1 MSWSDNFAPVRMRRV
16 AVVAPVDAIRQTLV
30 EVAAAGVLEFDHIAA
45 GERVDTDT
53 VSPLLSRAEPDLD
66 ALEQA
71 GRADLLVGERQL
83 GGRLDAAVHR
93 GRIAAWAGWC
103 PQPAVDGLRERLRPL
118 GTAVV
123 PLPTPA
129 GIDPPTLLTTSPR
142 VRRAFAPLVGIYG
155 TVPYRDIDPTVA
167 AGLAYV
173 AMFGMMFGDLGH
185 GLLLI
190 AAAAVLR
197 SGRIPRLA
205 ALRRLWVF
213 VAGAGLAA
221 AVFGVLYGEF
231 FGPTGLVPVVWL
243 NPLDQPVRLM
253 VVALAAGAVLLGLSY
268 GFGTVNRWREGGLR
282 LALYS
287 SAGIAGAAT
296 FLGLGA
302 VVAAGVL
309 WRLPAML
316 AGGAA
321 ATTAGLVLSLIGMLG
336 ESGGGA
342 TGVVRSGIG
351 LLDVVMHIGSNV
363 VSFARLAAFGMTHA
377 ALGWVVWRGTLAV
390 ADRGPAGIVFA
401 AVFFVVGN
409 VLAFALEALVAG
421 VQALRL
427 EFYELFSR
435 IFAGTGRPFTPWR
448 IPIEETEQP
457 C

>member
-1 MSWSDNFAPVRMRRV
+1 MNWSENFAPVRMQRI
-16 AVVAPVDAIRQTLV
+16 AVVAPTDALRDVLV
-30 EVAAAGVLEFDHIAA
+30 AVAAAGVWEPDHGTTGDRPDAETPPVLSRTGPDLAAWERAGRLDLLA
-45 GERVDTDT
+45 GER
-53 VSPLLSRAEPDLD
+53 LLDGE
-66 ALEQA
+66 LE
-71 GRADLLVGERQL
+71 
-83 GGRLDAAVHR
+83 AAVRR

-103 PQPAVDGLRERLRPL
+103 PESEVDGLRGLLRPL
-118 GTAVV
+118 GAAAV
-123 PLPTPA
+123 PLPAPD
-129 GIDPPTLLTTSPR
+129 GIDPPTLLDPAPR
-142 VRRAFAPLVGIYG
+142 ARRAFAPLVGVYG
-155 TVPYRDIDPTVA
+155 VVPYRDIDPTVA

-197 SGRIPRLA
+197 SGRIRRLA
-205 ALRRLWVF
+205 SLRRLWVF

-221 AVFGVLYGEF
+221 AGFGVLYGEF

-243 NPLDQPVRLM
+243 NPLDEPVRLM
-253 VVALAAGAVLLGLSY
+253 LVALAAGAGLLGLSY
-268 GFGTVNRWREGGLR
+268 GFGTVNRWREGGVR

-287 SAGIAGAAT
+287 SSGIAGAAT
-296 FLGLGA
+296 FLGLG
-302 VVAAGVL
+302 VLAAGIQ
-309 WRLPAML
+309 WRLPAVL
-316 AGGAA
+316 AGGVALTA
-321 ATTAGLVLSLIGMLG
+321 AGLVLSLIGMLG

-351 LLDVVMHIGSNV
+351 LLDLVMHIGANV

-377 ALGWVVWRGTLAV
+377 ALGWVVWRGTLAI
-390 ADRGPAGIVFA
+390 AGHGPVGIAFA
-401 AVFFVVGN
+401 AVFVVVGN
-409 VLAFALEALVAG
+409 LLTFALEALVAG

-435 IFAGTGRPFTPWR
+435 IFAGTGRSFAPWR